1 MITSL
6 SIVYITLNAEQY
18 LQQSLLASQQ
28 LTNAIWIIDSGSTD
42 TTLDIAAHCNV
53 SVIQQGWLGFAA
65 QKQLAIDCV
74 NTDWVLFLDADEILS
89 QQAITEI
96 QQLFRQPLQAAAYS
110 LPRENW
116 FQGKWIR
123 HGSWW
128 PDRVVRLVNRTKG
141 KIKAVK
147 VHESWQ
153 TTGSIIP
160 LISPIKHYSYQSY
173 SDLIRK
179 ADQYSTLA
187 AEQLYANGKRSKGW
201 APLTHAMASFIR
213 LFLLKG
219 GFRDGIEGA
228 AIAYTTA
235 LASFM
240 KYAKLQELARY
251 KRTSSKKKT
260 D

>member
-1 MITSL
+1 VIASL
-6 SIVYITLNAEQY
+6 SIVYITLNAERY

-28 LTNAIWIIDSGSTD
+28 LTEAIWIVDSGSTD
-42 TTLDIAAHCNV
+42 ATLAIATRCNV
-53 SVIQQGWLGFAA
+53 TIIQQGWLGFAA
-65 QKQLAIDCV
+65 QKQLAIDCA
-74 NTDWVLFLDADEILS
+74 NTDWVLFLDADEVLS
-89 QQAITEI
+89 QQAIEEI
-96 QQLFRQPLQAAAYS
+96 QQLFLHPLQAQAYS

-128 PDRVVRLVNRTKG
+128 PDRVVRLVDRTQG
-141 KIKAVK
+141 KIKTVK

-153 TTGSIIP
+153 TTGTIIP
-160 LISPIKHYSYQSY
+160 LSSPIKHYSYQRY

-179 ADQYSTLA
+179 ADQYSSLA

-201 APLTHAMASFIR
+201 EPLAHAIASFMR

-219 GFRDGIEGA
+219 GFKDGIEGA

-240 KYAKLQELARY
+240 KYAKLQEIERH
-251 KRTSSKKKT
+251 KKEKTRT
-260 D
+260 